1 MKKNTQVLLSVL
13 MTVIIMAAIQS
24 CRYDNAEEL
33 YPVCNDTAT
42 VTYNGTIVPILQA
55 NCYRCHGIGSS
66 SGSGDIILQD
76 YNVLKTFAADGRFYG
91 NAAHLPGYIPM
102 PYDGGKLS
110 DCDLSKI
117 KKWVDS
123 GYPNN

>member
-1 MKKNTQVLLSVL
+1 MRKYAKFSFPILL
-13 MTVIIMAAIQS
+13 IIAISTLQS
-24 CRYDNAEEL
+24 CKYNNAEEL
-33 YPVCNDTAT
+33 YAICDTSQ
-42 VTYNGTIVPILQA
+42 VTYSGTIVPILQT
-55 NCYRCHGIGSS
+55 NCYRCHGIATN
-66 SGSGDIILQD
+66 SGSGGIILQD
-76 YNVLKTFAADGRFYG
+76 YNVLKTFAANGKFYG